1 MYFGLTGPKD
11 LRSGKNPLKFFNID
25 IEIGSIFFFSVC
37 DVVVVYPDFIHKNN
51 KCPKFVIF

>member
-51 KCPKFVIF
+51 NVQSS